1 MGPSR
6 WDDAHLTK
14 SLRAFFEKM
23 TQAIMSDVFDMCS
36 DQSMINT
43 EPCFKKSTAFS
54 VCLRRNVWL

>member
-1 MGPSR
+1 MLEGPMFE
-6 WDDAHLTK
+6 K
-14 SLRAFFEKM
+14 FRAFFEKM

-36 DQSMINT
+36 DQSMINA